1 MGTPAITQQ
10 MDPEY
15 NRLGFDAWADNKM
28 VNAIE
33 DAIGTQSG
41 SVVVDHDDCTIKISW
56 NETDITC
63 VIRAYTESG
72 WQTYERQCKR

>member
-1 MGTPAITQQ
+1 
-10 MDPEY
+10 MDAQY
-15 NRLGFDAWADNKM
+15 NRLGFDAWGDNKM

-33 DAIGTQSG
+33 DAHGTDNG
-41 SVVVDHDDCTIKISW
+41 SVVVEHDDCTVKIDW
-56 NETDITC
+56 NPESITC

>member
-1 MGTPAITQQ
+1 MGTLTITKQ

-15 NRLGFDAWADNKM
+15 NRLGFDAWGDNKM
-28 VNAIE
+28 INAIE
-33 DAIGTQSG
+33 DANGIQSG
-41 SVVVDHDDCTIKISW
+41 STTVESDDCTIKISW

-72 WQTYERQCKR
+72 WQTYEKQCKR